1 MGAMLVPALIGAGVG
16 AVGGAA
22 MGKNPFTTAML
33 GAGLGA
39 TGGAGGLFGAATPAA
54 VGTAG
59 VGAGE
64 GLIGGSLLS
73 TAGGVGTS
81 TAAAGA
87 SGGLGSI
94 FSGLHGVETA
104 PVSFGTGGYAS
115 GITSEFPTAASAGL
129 ESQSLDQILG
139 YTIPKQ
145 NLANVTSPEA
155 IAKSGFPTFEQSGFN
170 NLSSGASTG
179 GAPYSAPYSAEAFT
193 NNPLMSQQIANNAGQ
208 TTSMMSNMRNYI
220 SNLPENAMNYVKDNP
235 LSSAKMALDVA
246 TPPQQQQTQAPIPP
260 ILRGNYDPSSSLM
273 NTAPNTNLNLK
284 GKNGLLD
291 MMARIPMTD
300 EERMRYQQLAQQ
312 GYRG

>member
-1 MGAMLVPALIGAGVG
+1 MGQMLIPALIGAGVG

-73 TAGGVGTS
+73 TAGGLSGGSVALPAATSGALSGQSILAGQGSNLTGAGMMGAVNNAATVPSSLLSSVGAGGAMTN
-81 TAAAGA
+81 AGA
-87 SGGLGSI
+87 
-94 FSGLHGVETA
+94 
-104 PVSFGTGGYAS
+104 
-115 GITSEFPTAASAGL
+115 
-129 ESQSLDQILG
+129 
-139 YTIPKQ
+139 IP
-145 NLANVTSPEA
+145 L
-155 IAKSGFPTFEQSGFN
+155 
-170 NLSSGASTG
+170 
-179 GAPYSAPYSAEAFT
+179 
-193 NNPLMSQQIANNAGQ
+193 
-208 TTSMMSNMRNYI
+208 TTMDKVGNYF
-220 SNLPENAMNYVKDNP
+220 SNLPTNAMNYVKDNP

-246 TPPQQQQTQAPIPP
+246 TPPPQRPMEANVPP

-273 NTAPNTNLNLK
+273 NVSPNTNLNLK

-291 MMARIPMTD
+291 MMASIPLTD
-300 EERMRYQQLAQQ
+300 EERMRLQQLS
-312 GYRG
+312 YRG